1 MEAVSLADSLKN
13 DSLNEDNPEEEQQA
27 ASLEKAVC
35 KKYRRYTMIEFHE
48 KLLVSVMINVK
59 SFGRKDM
66 PFVKWLLCIDWHIQ
80 IKDEKMHP
88 RPRGFELFGPTQ
100 QFTCFKS
107 QAEWSA
113 CDQMGKGRGTG
124 SSSTIAATIGES
136 NSAPAMTTHCQN
148 WAETKFAKWCLIV
161 REMQNDIHPLYVNA
175 CFVLLYLM
183 FVHSSHHIFAG
194 KHV

>member
-80 IKDEKMHP
+80 IKDEKLHP
-88 RPRGFELFGPTQ
+88 RPKGFELFGPTQ

-107 QAEWSA
+107 QAEWSQ

-124 SSSTIAATIGES
+124 SSSSIAATIGE
-136 NSAPAMTTHCQN
+136 NSAPAMTAHCLN
-148 WAETKFAKWCLIV
+148 WAETKFAKWLLIV

-175 CFVLLYLM
+175 CFVLLYLI